1 MLQKPEQLPEAL
13 QPRWDD
19 VKDRCAKLTGVD
31 SLLSASGAAR
41 VFVISDFVLRTVE
54 RFAPLWAERGI
65 DPRQPLDVEA
75 IGAELNAS
83 AAVGQP
89 ALMSALRRE
98 RQIALAQLAWRDLQ
112 GWDSLEQSLEALSA
126 VADACIRA
134 ASGFAYAGLCER
146 HGVPRD
152 SEGVAQEPMI
162 LAMGKLGGR
171 ELNFSSDV
179 DLILLYDSP
188 GETDGSRAL
197 SNEQFFL
204 RHGQQLV
211 ELLDRTTADG
221 FSYRVDLRLRPF
233 GSAGPL
239 AVSLP
244 ALENY
249 LAQHGRD
256 WERYAY
262 IKSRLVTA
270 EKSATELFET
280 IIRPFVYRRYVD
292 YGVFDALREMKA
304 LVAADVVRRERERNI
319 KLGRG
324 GIREI
329 EFIVQALQLVR
340 GGQEKSLRQSNLL
353 TLLHKIGERALL
365 DSDVVANLDAD
376 YRFLRRL
383 ENRLQAMGDRQTH
396 DLPEEPERQAR
407 LAWAMGAASWSELE
421 PQIAATRARVESE
434 FQAFAF
440 RDPGSQD
447 QAERL
452 PGWES
457 QDEARLQQHIEG
469 LGLPAAE
476 RIAESLLLLRNSGAY
491 ARADSTS
498 RSRLDRLI
506 RGLVAALSK
515 VDDPATAVERLAPLW
530 QSVIR
535 RSAYIALLNENPI
548 ALDRLLQLADRSDFL
563 IHQLIN
569 APLLLDELLDDRL
582 IETAPTRHTMEE
594 EAEQV
599 LGSYEP
605 EQVEAFLD
613 AVRSFRRAALFRVAV
628 ADIVGGLPLM
638 KVSDR
643 LTDTAELILNGLLNW
658 AWSEMTAKHGCPT
671 FVQAGERERA
681 GFGIVAY
688 GKLGGLELGYGS
700 DLDLVF
706 LHNSAGESQHT
717 DGDPELDN
725 ARFFGRLA
733 QKLLHYLTIQTPA
746 GRLYEVDTRLR
757 PSGRSGLMVS
767 SMAGFLSYQEREAWT
782 WEHQALLRSRFVAGA
797 AAVGEAFEATRREIL
812 VRPRDP
818 AQLAEDVSSMRR
830 RMRKELGQTRSEA
843 FDIKQDRGG
852 LTDLEFL
859 VDYLVLSHAA
869 GSPELVEFPDK
880 MRQLDGLAAAR
891 IVPEGEAGS
900 LQNIYLAYR
909 QRLHALA
916 LAGRDRVVAAEDF
929 ASERDAVSALYR
941 AYLRGSAD
949 QAT

>member
-13 QPRWDD
+13 EPRWDD
-19 VKDRCAKLTGVD
+19 VRERCATLVGLEL
-31 SLLSASGAAR
+31 LLSAPGAAQ

-54 RFAPLWAERGI
+54 RFAPLWAERRI
-65 DPRQPLDVEA
+65 DPRQPLDLEA
-75 IGAELNAS
+75 IGEALNV
-83 AAVGQP
+83 AAADGQT

-98 RQIALAQLAWRDLQ
+98 RQIALARLAWRDLQ
-112 GWDSLEQSLEALSA
+112 GWDSLEENLEALSA
-126 VADACIRA
+126 VADVCIRA
-134 ASGFAYAGLCER
+134 AAQFARAALCER
-146 HGVPRD
+146 YGVPRD
-152 SEGVAQEPMI
+152 AEGVAQEPMI
-162 LAMGKLGGR
+162 LGMGKLGGR

-188 GETDGSRAL
+188 GETDGARSL

-204 RHGQQLV
+204 RLGQQLV
-211 ELLDRTTADG
+211 QLLDQSTAEG
-221 FSYRVDLRLRPF
+221 FAYRVDMRLRPF

-244 ALENY
+244 ALESY

-270 EKSATELFET
+270 ESSAAALFDS

-304 LVAADVVRRERERNI
+304 LVAADVIRRERERNI

-340 GGQEKSLRQSNLL
+340 GGQDQSLRQANLL
-353 TLLHKIGERALL
+353 TLLPEIAQKGLL

-383 ENRLQAMGDRQTH
+383 ENRLQAMGDQQTH

-407 LAWAMGAASWSELE
+407 LAWAMGKASWAELA
-421 PQIAATRARVESE
+421 PQVDAVRSRVEAQFE
-434 FQAFAF
+434 AFAF
-440 RDPGSQD
+440 RDPESHGPAD
-447 QAERL
+447 RL

-457 QDEARLQQHIEG
+457 QDEERLRQHVEG

-476 RIAESLLLLRNSGAY
+476 RIAEGLLGLRNSGAY

-506 RGLVAALSK
+506 RGLVAALPK
-515 VDDPATAVERLAPLW
+515 VADPAMVVERLGPLW

-535 RSAYIALLNENPI
+535 RSAYIALLNENPV
-548 ALDRLLQLADRSDFL
+548 ALGRLLQLADRSDFL

-569 APLLLDELLDDRL
+569 APLLLDELLDARL
-582 IETAPTRHTMEE
+582 IETVPSRHTMEE
-594 EAEQV
+594 EAEQA
-599 LGSYEP
+599 LGRFEP

-658 AWSEMTAKHGCPT
+658 AWREMTSKYGSPT
-671 FVQAGERERA
+671 FLDAGQRERA

-767 SMAGFLSYQEREAWT
+767 SMAGFRQYQEREAWT

-797 AAVGEAFEATRREIL
+797 AEVGEAFEAARREIL
-812 VRPRDP
+812 VRTRDS
-818 AQLAEDVSSMRR
+818 AKLAEDVSSMRR
-830 RMRKELGQTRSEA
+830 RMRAELGQARPDA
-843 FDIKQDRGG
+843 FDIKQDQGG

-859 VDYLVLSHAA
+859 VDYLVLAQAA
-869 GSPELVEFPDK
+869 DFPLLAQYPDK
-880 MRQLDGLAAAR
+880 MRQLDGLAAAAILPESDARDLQAIYIDYRKRLHAQALAGHDR
-891 IVPEGEAGS
+891 IVP
-900 LQNIYLAYR
+900 
-909 QRLHALA
+909 
-916 LAGRDRVVAAEDF
+916 AADF
-929 ASERDAVSALYR
+929 ASEREAVSRFYGT
-941 AYLRGSAD
+941 YLGDRVD
-949 QAT
+949 QRS